1 MLLGLGPLKVYGSEI
16 MDKKHRR
23 PWDSPLA
30 YLVPVSAIVAGVVW
44 LILGSEPK
52 SAEPRPKGTVEDILS
67 LRDRDDLNV
76 IFILV
81 DTLRADRLG
90 SYGYERPTSPNL
102 DRLAEGGVRFAHH
115 VSQSSWTKCS
125 MASMWTGLYPA
136 RTRVLRHR
144 HAVADEARMPAE
156 IFKDSGFR
164 TAGIWRNGWIA
175 PNFGFGQ
182 GFELYHSPKP
192 SAHIQMAQRRKT
204 NPGMQMGST
213 DSDVILSAEEFL
225 RAHGHERFFLYLHL
239 MDVHQY
245 GFTEETALFG
255 SEYSDFYD
263 NSILWVDSLL
273 GILFDVLE
281 ERDLLDKTVIVFAS
295 DHGEAFGE
303 HNGEGHAR
311 NVYGEVTETP
321 LIVSFPF
328 SLDSGL
334 VVETLSENVDIW
346 PTVLELL
353 GLPGLEDPDGRSLVP
368 DILAAGDA
376 EHVMGETD
384 VAFAQID
391 QTWGKTDLD
400 PRPMVAHNQG
410 PWRLIYRA
418 ASPRLSELYNK
429 VDDPKEQ
436 VNLATAEPE
445 VLAEMNKAAGEYLE
459 SPAPPW
465 GDETPMLELDEV
477 QLQQLRALGYGVQ

>member
-1 MLLGLGPLKVYGSEI
+1 MAKS
-16 MDKKHRR
+16 DRK
-23 PWDSPLA
+23 PWHSRLA
-30 YLVPVSAIVAGVVW
+30 YLVPVCAIVAGVVW
-44 LILGSEPK
+44 LAMGSGPD
-52 SAEPRPKGTVEDILS
+52 SPVSRPEGTVEDLES

-90 SYGYERPTSPNL
+90 AYGYERPTSPNL
-102 DRLAEGGVRFAHH
+102 DKLAAHGVRFSHH
-115 VSQSSWTKCS
+115 VAQSSWTKCS
-125 MASMWTGLYPA
+125 MASLWTGLYPA

-144 HAVADEARMPAE
+144 HAVAEEALLPAE
-156 IFKDSGFR
+156 IFKDNGFR

-192 SAHIQMAQRRKT
+192 SAHLKMAQRRKT

-273 GILFDVLE
+273 GILFDVLG
-281 ERDLLDKTVIVFAS
+281 ERGLLDKTLIVFAS

-321 LIVSFPF
+321 LILSFPF
-328 SLDSGL
+328 SIDPGVL
-334 VVETLSENVDIW
+334 VETRSENVDIW
-346 PTVLELL
+346 PTILDIL
-353 GLPGLEDPDGRSLVP
+353 GLPGLEDPDGRSLLP
-368 DILAAGDA
+368 DMVAAVEM
-376 EHVMGETD
+376 EHEMDETD
-384 VAFAQID
+384 LAFAQID

-418 ASPRLSELYNK
+418 ASPRLSELYDK
-429 VDDPKEQ
+429 TRDPKEQ
-436 VNLATAEPE
+436 TNLASTEPE
-445 VLAEMNKAAGEYLE
+445 VLAEMNAAASEYLK
-459 SPAPPW
+459 SRPPPW
-465 GDETPMLELDEV
+465 GEVTPMLELDEV